1 MDPTKRITS
10 EQALVDP
17 YFLEDPKP
25 TADVFDGFTIP
36 YPKRECI
43 SEDGDKGDE
52 KNDVKVCQH
61 YTYIHHSLGMAQ
73 CN

>member
-43 SEDGDKGDE
+43 SEDSDKGDE
-52 KNDVKVCQH
+52 KNDVKVC
-61 YTYIHHSLGMAQ
+61 
-73 CN
+73 